1 MENMQHAMRLW
12 FTDIAQSINMSYYCK
27 QVGINKGNMSKFL
40 SGSNNV
46 ISINKLVELQELIVK
61 DLSKKIA

>member
-1 MENMQHAMRLW
+1 MRLW
-12 FTDIAQSINMSYYCK
+12 FTDIAQSINMSYYCNK
-27 QVGINKGNMSKFL
+27 LGINKGNFSKFL

-46 ISINKLVELQELIVK
+46 IAINKLVELQQLIVN